1 METTFRQGA
10 LMVAAAMGAATMGA
24 ETMAAPALVEAK
36 LEAIMAAATMAV
48 RLTAELVPACNL
60 VPSPPAEAVWS
71 PFLQAWG
78 TQGPLHH
85 DLSLQE
91 LLRLGQSP
99 KGWERPGWVL
109 HGSSRQFTMLL
120 VERYQ
125 RAYRRQVT

>member
-1 METTFRQGA
+1 METPFPQGA
-10 LMVAAAMGAATMGA
+10 LTVAAAMGVATMGA
-24 ETMAAPALVEAK
+24 AIMAAVTMVEAR
-36 LEAIMAAATMAV
+36 LEAIMEAATMAV
-48 RLTAELVPACNL
+48 GLTAELVAARHL
-60 VPSPPAEAVWS
+60 VPSPLVEAVWS
-71 PFLQAWG
+71 ALLQDWV

-85 DLSLQE
+85 ELSLQE